1 VSDQRYHPLKENREW
16 RELTIQTNEIKKFA
30 PFAHSRHSHF
40 SSIHPTIIPASNAQR
55 DDPIAFG
62 RRSCYNTGEMSSQTN
77 EDWLRALN
85 QPGEPQREALEKLR
99 DYLFRVILVYVRDH
113 GRHILELPPS
123 EIRQFA
129 EDMAQEALLS
139 VRANLDSFRGES
151 KFTTWAYRFAINQV
165 ASELRL
171 RRYTAVSLEEIVEQ
185 KEGLFAELYRDQ
197 EAFDPE
203 LEAERRVLLDLLKR
217 IIHEELSDR
226 QRQAIIAVHLR
237 GYSMD
242 EVAELLHTNRNS
254 LYKVLHDARQK
265 IKSRLLAY
273 HLSEGDIL
281 ALFERNT

>member
-1 VSDQRYHPLKENREW
+1 M
-16 RELTIQTNEIKKFA
+16 LTL
-30 PFAHSRHSHF
+30 
-40 SSIHPTIIPASNAQR
+40 QR
-55 DDPIAFG
+55 DDTIALG
-62 RRSCYNTGEMSSQTN
+62 RQSWYNSGEMSSQTN

-113 GRHILELPPS
+113 GRYILELPPS

-171 RRYTAVSLEEIVEQ
+171 RRYTAVSLEDLIEQ
-185 KEGLFAELYRDQ
+185 REGLFAELSRDQ
-197 EAFDPE
+197 EALDPE
-203 LEAERRVLLDLLKR
+203 LEAERRILLNLLRR
-217 IIHEELSDR
+217 IIREDLTER
-226 QRQAIIAVHLR
+226 QRQAVIGIHFR

-265 IKSRLLAY
+265 IKSRLLAD

-281 ALFERNT
+281 ALFERNS